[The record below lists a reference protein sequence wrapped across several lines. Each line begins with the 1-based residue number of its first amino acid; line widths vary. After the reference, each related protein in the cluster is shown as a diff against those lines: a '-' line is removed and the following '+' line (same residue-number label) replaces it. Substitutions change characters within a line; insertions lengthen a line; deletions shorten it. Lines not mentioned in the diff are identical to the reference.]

1 MYVLA
6 FTPLKTQLTSMIS
19 EPLAIE
25 SRIAENLQE
34 HLQNELILNPDLG
47 GQEGV
52 EYLSWMYLMNR
63 IVRNPNY
70 YEIGGKGGIVD

>member
-34 HLQNELILNPDLG
+34 HLQNELMLKPDLG
-47 GQEGV
+47 G
-52 EYLSWMYLMNR
+52 
-63 IVRNPNY
+63 
-70 YEIGGKGGIVD
+70 